1 MLQVGIKAPDFSLPD
16 QNGTIHSL
24 HDYAGKRVILYFYPK
39 DQTAG
44 CTKQAC
50 GFAERYP
57 QITEKDAV
65 VLGVSKD
72 SVTMIDGPA
81 GFDTDFYRDVYQYVT
96 SHDMSLPENYE
107 HFCSV
112 MDIDSLIDWLIMEG
126 YCANGDILKGNVRYC
141 RSTENGGLWKVVFYD
156 LDATLLR
163 TFNNFYNLLYSP
175 QAYMQQISQIIMPLL
190 KNQAFV
196 ERLLT
201 RFAAAIE
208 GPLSNE
214 NVLAEI
220 DRLVALIQPETERD
234 AARWHTSLYRWER
247 NVEYLKNFIGGYDY
261 AQYNINTICDILDL
275 DEEQKET
282 WFGGK

>member
-1 MLQVGIKAPDFSLPD
+1 MV
-16 QNGTIHSL
+16 
-24 HDYAGKRVILYFYPK
+24 
-39 DQTAG
+39 
-44 CTKQAC
+44 
-50 GFAERYP
+50 
-57 QITEKDAV
+57 
-65 VLGVSKD
+65 
-72 SVTMIDGPA
+72 DGPA
-81 GFDTDFYRDVYQYVT
+81 GVNTDFYRDVYQYVT
-96 SHDMSLPENYE
+96 SHDMSVPENYE

-112 MDIDSLIDWLIMEG
+112 MDVDSLIDWLIMEG

-190 KNQAFV
+190 KNEAFV

-220 DRLVALIQPETERD
+220 DRLVALIQPEAERD
-234 AARWHTSLYRWER
+234 AVRWHTSIARWER
-247 NVEYLKNFIGGYDY
+247 NLEYLKNFIGENDY
-261 AQYNINTICDILDL
+261 AQTNINTICEILDL
-275 DEEQKET
+275 DDAQRET
-282 WFGGK
+282 WFGEK